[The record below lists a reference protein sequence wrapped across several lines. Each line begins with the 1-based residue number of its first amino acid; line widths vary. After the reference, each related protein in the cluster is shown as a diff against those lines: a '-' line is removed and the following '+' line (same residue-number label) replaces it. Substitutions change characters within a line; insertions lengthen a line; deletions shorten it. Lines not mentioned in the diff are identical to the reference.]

1 MWPRLEAQVLSVT
14 RDLAG
19 EHMELSV
26 MMGDHR
32 DWMHTSSRERG
43 AYDKFIPGEKAWLVL
58 TTEQTDDGCRAF
70 LSRFSRTTRSRATV
84 GGKQVW

>member
-1 MWPRLEAQVLSVT
+1 MVGGKQVWPRLEAQVLSVT

-19 EHMELSV
+19 ERMELSV

-58 TTEQTDDGCRAF
+58 TTEQTDGGPSVS
-70 LSRFSRTTRSRATV
+70 LSV
-84 GGKQVW
+84 LPDDEECE